1 MFITQMNLQT
11 YVKQIITILI
21 MVMFISCDKD
31 FNEIGTDIVGGDND
45 HYLLDKTTEFSVM
58 AYNQKLGPVA
68 MNNLPI
74 NPLGIYTNPA
84 FGTTTANFVTQ
95 LEVASTSLNRT
106 FNNVDPSLY
115 QTLPIVDSVILNI
128 PYFSKLKTTT
138 TNSSGEVV
146 KTYQLDS
153 IYGTANSKFRLSIH
167 ESNYYLRNLDPET
180 QFTEQQAFYNDNQ
193 AVENNITPGRL
204 NNAPLVN
211 TEFIKNA
218 DGRENEQFYF
228 NKNEQITKTKNDE
241 NEVVLARSVPSMRL
255 HLDNNFFLNKII
267 NAPSGQLAN
276 NDVFKNY
283 FRGLFFKVESLGN
296 TNSMAMLNF
305 AGGTVTVYYREDSK
319 VTDAQGVVTY
329 NKVDK
334 TFLMNLSGN
343 TVSLQ
348 SNSNENA
355 DYLTA
360 TNSPAEASRLYL
372 KGGQGS
378 MAIIDLFGPDT
389 NGNGVADEL
398 EDLRTRG
405 WLINEANL
413 TFYID
418 KDKVSNPLTV
428 EPNRIF
434 LFDLNNRRTLID
446 YTFDQTTFPGYAKQN
461 KFVHGG
467 YILDDEGKNLS
478 QAKDQTTGIVTKKGT
493 KYKIRITDHVK
504 NLVRKDSTN
513 VRLGLVVTETIGNV
527 GFTKLKTP
535 IGTIKTVPTMSA
547 VNPLGT
553 VLYGSHSS
561 VADDKRL
568 KLEIYYTK
576 PN

>member
-1 MFITQMNLQT
+1 MNLNSIT
-11 YVKQIITILI
+11 KQIILLFVIVSL
-21 MVMFISCDKD
+21 VSCDKD
-31 FNEIGTDIVGGDND
+31 FNEIGTDIVGGDNN
-45 HYLLDKTTEFSVM
+45 HYLGDKTTEYTVQ

-68 MNNLPI
+68 TNNLPI
-74 NPLGIYTNPA
+74 NPLGIFSNPA

-95 LEVASTSLNRT
+95 LEIASASLNRT
-106 FNNVDPSLY
+106 FNNVDPTLY

-128 PYFSKLKTTT
+128 PYFSKLKETT
-138 TNSSGEVV
+138 TNEDGEIL
-146 KTYQLDS
+146 KTYRLDS
-153 IYGTANSKFRLSIH
+153 IYGESGSKFRLSIH
-167 ESNYYLRNLDPET
+167 ESNYFLRNLDPET
-180 QFTEQQAFYNDNQ
+180 QFTEQQSFYNDNQ
-193 AVENNITPGRL
+193 SVENNITPGRL

-211 TEFIKNA
+211 TEYIKNA
-218 DGRENEQFYF
+218 DGRENEAFYF
-228 NKNEQITKTKNDE
+228 NKKEQITKTKNDD
-241 NEVVLARSVPSMRL
+241 NEDVLARSVPSMRL

-267 NAPSGQLAN
+267 NAQSGQLVN

-283 FRGLFFKVESLGN
+283 FRGLYFKVESLGN
-296 TNSMAMLNF
+296 SNSMAMMNF

-319 VTDAQGVVTY
+319 VTDAQGVVTF

-334 TFLMNLSGN
+334 SFVMNLTGN
-343 TVSLQ
+343 TISLQ
-348 SNSNENA
+348 SNSNEDV

-360 TNSPAEASRLYL
+360 TNSTTEASKLYL

-378 MAIIDLFGPDT
+378 MAVIDLFGPDT

-398 EDLRTRG
+398 EEIRTRG

-413 TFYID
+413 TFNID
-418 KDKVSNPLTV
+418 KVKMQNLQTV

-434 LFDLNNRRTLID
+434 LYDLNNKRVLVD
-446 YTFDQTTFPGYAKQN
+446 YTFDQTTAPGYSKQN
-461 KFVHGG
+461 KYVHGG
-467 YILDDEGKNLS
+467 YILDENNKHLS
-478 QAKDQTTGIVTKKGT
+478 QAKNDDGVITKKGT
-493 KYKIRITDHVK
+493 KYKIRITDHIK
-504 NLVRKDSTN
+504 NLIRKDSTN
-513 VRLGLVVTETIGNV
+513 VRLGLVVTETITNV

-547 VNPLGT
+547 LNPLGT

-576 PN
+576 PD

>member
-1 MFITQMNLQT
+1 MNLDSIT
-11 YVKQIITILI
+11 KQILLLFVIISL
-21 MVMFISCDKD
+21 VSCDKD
-31 FNEIGTDIVGGDND
+31 FNEIGTDIVGGDNN
-45 HYLLDKTTEFSVM
+45 HYLGDKTTEFSVV

-74 NPLGIYTNPA
+74 NPLGIYSNPA
-84 FGTTTANFVTQ
+84 FGTTTANFVSQ
-95 LEVASTSLNRT
+95 LEIASASLNRT
-106 FNNVDPSLY
+106 FNNVDPTLY

-128 PYFSKLKTTT
+128 PYFSRLKETT
-138 TNSSGEVV
+138 TNDDGEILR
-146 KTYQLDS
+146 TYQLDS
-153 IYGTANSKFRLSIH
+153 IYGTANSKFRLSVH
-167 ESNYYLRNLDPET
+167 EFNYYLRSLDPET

-193 AVENNITPGRL
+193 NIENNVNPARL

-241 NEVVLARSVPSMRL
+241 NEDVLARSVPSMRL

-267 NAPSGQLAN
+267 NAPSGQLVN

-283 FRGLFFKVESLGN
+283 FRGLFFKVESLGS

-319 VTDAQGVVTY
+319 VTDAQGVITF

-334 TFLMNLSGN
+334 SFVMNLTGN

-360 TNSPAEASRLYL
+360 TNSPTEATSLYL

-378 MAIIDLFGPDT
+378 MAVIDLFGPDT
-389 NGNGVADEL
+389 DGNGVADEL
-398 EDLRTRG
+398 EDVRTRG

-418 KDKVSNPLTV
+418 KDKMQNSLTV

-434 LFDLNNRRTLID
+434 LYDLNNKRVLVD

-461 KFVHGG
+461 KYVHGG
-467 YILDDEGKNLS
+467 YILDDKGKHLS
-478 QAKDQTTGIVTKKGT
+478 QAKDETTGIVTKKGT
-493 KYKIRITDHVK
+493 KYKIKITDHVK

-547 VNPLGT
+547 LSPLGT

-561 VADDKRL
+561 VPEGQRL

>member
-1 MFITQMNLQT
+1 MNLDSIT
-11 YVKQIITILI
+11 KQILSLFVIVSL
-21 MVMFISCDKD
+21 VSCDKD
-31 FNEIGTDIVGGDND
+31 FNEIGTDIVGGDNN
-45 HYLLDKTTEFSVM
+45 HYLGDKSTEYTVQ

-68 MNNLPI
+68 TNNLPI
-74 NPLGIYTNPA
+74 NPLGIFSNPA

-95 LEVASTSLNRT
+95 LEIASASLNRT
-106 FNNVDPSLY
+106 FNNVDPTLY

-128 PYFSKLKTTT
+128 PYFSKLKETT
-138 TNSSGEVV
+138 TNEDGEIL

-153 IYGTANSKFRLSIH
+153 IYGESGSKFRLSVH

-180 QFTEQQAFYNDNQ
+180 QFTEQQVFYNDNQ
-193 AVENNITPGRL
+193 GVENNITPGRL
-204 NNAPLVN
+204 NNAPLEN
-211 TEFIKNA
+211 TAFIKNA
-218 DGRENEQFYF
+218 DGRENEAFYF
-228 NKNEQITKTKNDE
+228 NKKEQITKTKNDD
-241 NEVVLARSVPSMRL
+241 NEDVLARSVPSMRL

-267 NAPSGQLAN
+267 NAPSGQLVN

-283 FRGLFFKVESLGN
+283 FRGLYFKVESLGN
-296 TNSMAMLNF
+296 SNSLAMMNF

-319 VTDAQGVVTY
+319 VTDAQGVVTF

-334 TFLMNLSGN
+334 SFVMNLTGN
-343 TVSLQ
+343 TISLQ

-360 TNSPAEASRLYL
+360 TNSPSEASRLYL

-378 MAIIDLFGPDT
+378 MAVIDLFGPDT
-389 NGNGVADEL
+389 DGNGIADEL
-398 EDLRTRG
+398 EEIRTRG

-418 KDKVSNPLTV
+418 KDKMQNSLSV
-428 EPNRIF
+428 EPNRI
-434 LFDLNNRRTLID
+434 LLYDLNNKTTLID
-446 YTFDQTTFPGYAKQN
+446 YVYDQTTFPGYSKQN
-461 KFVHGG
+461 KYVHGG
-467 YILDDEGKNLS
+467 YVLDGNNKHLS
-478 QAKDQTTGIVTKKGT
+478 QAKDEDTEIVTKKGT
-493 KYKIRITDHVK
+493 KYKIRITDHIK
-504 NLVRKDSTN
+504 NLIRNDSTN
-513 VRLGLVVTETIGNV
+513 VRLGLVVTETITNV

-535 IGTIKTVPTMSA
+535 IGIIDKIPTMSA
-547 VNPLGT
+547 LNPLGT

-576 PN
+576 PD

>member
-1 MFITQMNLQT
+1 MNLDSIT
-11 YVKQIITILI
+11 KQILSLFVIVSL
-21 MVMFISCDKD
+21 VSCDKD
-31 FNEIGTDIVGGDND
+31 FNEIGTDIVGGDNN
-45 HYLLDKTTEFSVM
+45 HYLGDKSTEYTVQ

-68 MNNLPI
+68 TNNLPI
-74 NPLGIYTNPA
+74 NPLGIFSNPA

-95 LEVASTSLNRT
+95 LEIASASLNRT
-106 FNNVDPSLY
+106 FNNVDPTLY

-138 TNSSGEVV
+138 TNSSGEIV

-167 ESNYYLRNLDPET
+167 ESNYFLRNLDPET
-180 QFTEQQAFYNDNQ
+180 QFTEQQVFYNDNQ
-193 AVENNITPGRL
+193 GVENNITPGRL
-204 NNAPLVN
+204 NNAPLEN
-211 TEFIKNA
+211 TAFIKNA
-218 DGRENEQFYF
+218 DGRENEAFYF
-228 NKNEQITKTKNDE
+228 NKKEQITKTKNDD
-241 NEVVLARSVPSMRL
+241 NEDVLARSVPSMRL

-267 NAPSGQLAN
+267 NAPSGQLVN

-283 FRGLFFKVESLGN
+283 FRGLYFKVESLGN
-296 TNSMAMLNF
+296 SNSLAMMNF

-319 VTDAQGVVTY
+319 VTDAQGVVTF

-334 TFLMNLSGN
+334 SFVMNLTGN
-343 TVSLQ
+343 TISLQ

-355 DYLTA
+355 DYITA
-360 TNSPAEASRLYL
+360 TNSTTEATSLYL

-378 MAIIDLFGPDT
+378 MAVIDLFGPDT
-389 NGNGVADEL
+389 DGNGIADEL
-398 EDLRTRG
+398 EEIRTRG

-418 KDKVSNPLTV
+418 KDKMQNSLSV
-428 EPNRIF
+428 EPNRI
-434 LFDLNNRRTLID
+434 LLYDLNNKTTLID
-446 YTFDQTTFPGYAKQN
+446 YVYDQTTFPGYSKQN
-461 KFVHGG
+461 KYVHGG
-467 YILDDEGKNLS
+467 YVLDGNNKHLS
-478 QAKDQTTGIVTKKGT
+478 QAKDEDTEIVTKKGT
-493 KYKIRITDHVK
+493 KYKIRITDHIK
-504 NLVRKDSTN
+504 NLIRNDSTN
-513 VRLGLVVTETIGNV
+513 VRLGLVVTETITNV

-535 IGTIKTVPTMSA
+535 IGIIDKIPTMSA
-547 VNPLGT
+547 LNPLGT

-576 PN
+576 PD

>member
-1 MFITQMNLQT
+1 MNLDSIT
-11 YVKQIITILI
+11 KQILSLFVIVSL
-21 MVMFISCDKD
+21 VSCDKD
-31 FNEIGTDIVGGDND
+31 FNEIGTDIVGGDNN
-45 HYLLDKTTEFSVM
+45 HYLGDKSTEYTVQ

-68 MNNLPI
+68 TNNLPI
-74 NPLGIYTNPA
+74 NPLGIFSNPA

-95 LEVASTSLNRT
+95 LEIASASLNRT
-106 FNNVDPSLY
+106 FNNVDPTLY

-128 PYFSKLKTTT
+128 PYFSKLKETT
-138 TNSSGEVV
+138 TNEDGEIL

-153 IYGTANSKFRLSIH
+153 IYGESGSKFRLSVH

-180 QFTEQQAFYNDNQ
+180 QFTEQQVFFNDNQ
-193 AVENNITPGRL
+193 GVENNITPGRL
-204 NNAPLVN
+204 NNAPLEN
-211 TEFIKNA
+211 TAFIKNA
-218 DGRENEQFYF
+218 DGRENEAFYF
-228 NKNEQITKTKNDE
+228 NKKEQITKTKNDD
-241 NEVVLARSVPSMRL
+241 NEDVLARSVPSMRL

-267 NAPSGQLAN
+267 NAPSGQLVN

-283 FRGLFFKVESLGN
+283 FRGLYFKVESLGN
-296 TNSMAMLNF
+296 SNSLAMMNF

-319 VTDAQGVVTY
+319 VTDAQGVVTF

-334 TFLMNLSGN
+334 SFVMNLTGN
-343 TVSLQ
+343 TISLQ

-360 TNSPAEASRLYL
+360 TNSPSEASRLYL

-378 MAIIDLFGPDT
+378 MAVIDLFGPDT
-389 NGNGVADEL
+389 DGNGIADEL
-398 EDLRTRG
+398 EEIRTRG

-418 KDKVSNPLTV
+418 KDKMQNSISV
-428 EPNRIF
+428 EPNRI
-434 LFDLNNRRTLID
+434 LLYDLNNKTTLID
-446 YTFDQTTFPGYAKQN
+446 YVYDQTTFPGYSKQN
-461 KFVHGG
+461 KYVHGG
-467 YILDDEGKNLS
+467 YVLDGNNKHLS
-478 QAKDQTTGIVTKKGT
+478 QAKDEDTEIVTKKGT
-493 KYKIRITDHVK
+493 KYKIRITDHIK
-504 NLVRKDSTN
+504 NLIRNDSTN
-513 VRLGLVVTETIGNV
+513 VRLGLVVTETITNV

-535 IGTIKTVPTMSA
+535 IGIIDKIPTMSA
-547 VNPLGT
+547 LNPLGT

-576 PN
+576 PD

>member
-1 MFITQMNLQT
+1 MNLNSIT
-11 YVKQIITILI
+11 KQIILLFVIVSL
-21 MVMFISCDKD
+21 VSCDKD
-31 FNEIGTDIVGGDND
+31 FNEIGTDIVGGDNN
-45 HYLLDKTTEFSVM
+45 HYLGDKTTEYTVQ

-68 MNNLPI
+68 TNNLPI
-74 NPLGIYTNPA
+74 NPLGIFSNPA

-95 LEVASTSLNRT
+95 LEIASASLNRT
-106 FNNVDPSLY
+106 FNNVDPTLY

-138 TNSSGEVV
+138 TNSSGEIV

-167 ESNYYLRNLDPET
+167 ESNYFLRNLDPET
-180 QFTEQQAFYNDNQ
+180 QFTEQQVFYNDNQ
-193 AVENNITPGRL
+193 GVENNITPGRL
-204 NNAPLVN
+204 NNAPLEN
-211 TEFIKNA
+211 TAFIKNA
-218 DGRENEQFYF
+218 DGRENEAFYF
-228 NKNEQITKTKNDE
+228 NKKEQITKTKNDD
-241 NEVVLARSVPSMRL
+241 NEDVLARSVPSMRL

-267 NAPSGQLAN
+267 NAPSGQLVN

-283 FRGLFFKVESLGN
+283 FRGLYFKVESLGN
-296 TNSMAMLNF
+296 SNSLAMMNF

-319 VTDAQGVVTY
+319 VTDAQGVVTF

-334 TFLMNLSGN
+334 SFVMNLTGN
-343 TVSLQ
+343 TISLQ

-355 DYLTA
+355 DYITA
-360 TNSPAEASRLYL
+360 TNSTTEATSLYL

-378 MAIIDLFGPDT
+378 MAVIDLFGPDT
-389 NGNGVADEL
+389 DGNGIADEL
-398 EDLRTRG
+398 EEIRTRG

-418 KDKVSNPLTV
+418 KDKMQNSLSV
-428 EPNRIF
+428 EPNRI
-434 LFDLNNRRTLID
+434 LLYDLNNKTTLID
-446 YTFDQTTFPGYAKQN
+446 YVYDQTTFPGYSKQN
-461 KFVHGG
+461 KYVHGG
-467 YILDDEGKNLS
+467 YVLDGNNKHLS
-478 QAKDQTTGIVTKKGT
+478 QAKDEDTEIVTKKGT
-493 KYKIRITDHVK
+493 KYKIRITDHIK
-504 NLVRKDSTN
+504 NLIRNDSTN
-513 VRLGLVVTETIGNV
+513 VRLGLVVTETITNV

-535 IGTIKTVPTMSA
+535 IGIIDKIPTMSA
-547 VNPLGT
+547 LNPLGT

-576 PN
+576 PD

>member
-1 MFITQMNLQT
+1 MNLDSIT
-11 YVKQIITILI
+11 KQILSLFVIVSL
-21 MVMFISCDKD
+21 VSCDKD
-31 FNEIGTDIVGGDND
+31 FNEIGTDIVGGDNN
-45 HYLLDKTTEFSVM
+45 HYLGDKSTEYTVQ

-68 MNNLPI
+68 TNNLPI
-74 NPLGIYTNPA
+74 NPLGIFSNPA

-95 LEVASTSLNRT
+95 LEIASASLNRT
-106 FNNVDPSLY
+106 FNNVDPTLY

-138 TNSSGEVV
+138 TNSSGEIV

-180 QFTEQQAFYNDNQ
+180 QFTEQQVFYNDNQ
-193 AVENNITPGRL
+193 GVENNITPGRL
-204 NNAPLVN
+204 NNAPLEN
-211 TEFIKNA
+211 TAFIKNA
-218 DGRENEQFYF
+218 DGRENEAFYF
-228 NKNEQITKTKNDE
+228 NKKEQITKTKNDD
-241 NEVVLARSVPSMRL
+241 NEDVLARSVPSMRL

-267 NAPSGQLAN
+267 NAPSGQLVN

-283 FRGLFFKVESLGN
+283 FRGLYFKVESLGN
-296 TNSMAMLNF
+296 SNSLAMMNF

-319 VTDAQGVVTY
+319 VTDAQGVVTF

-334 TFLMNLSGN
+334 SFVMNLTGN
-343 TVSLQ
+343 TISLQ

-355 DYLTA
+355 DYITA
-360 TNSPAEASRLYL
+360 TNSTTEATSLYL

-378 MAIIDLFGPDT
+378 MAVIDLFGPDT
-389 NGNGVADEL
+389 DGNGIADEL
-398 EDLRTRG
+398 EEIRTRG

-418 KDKVSNPLTV
+418 KDKMQNSLSV
-428 EPNRIF
+428 EPNRI
-434 LFDLNNRRTLID
+434 LLYDLNNKTTLID
-446 YTFDQTTFPGYAKQN
+446 YVYDQTTFPGYSKQN
-461 KFVHGG
+461 KYVHGG
-467 YILDDEGKNLS
+467 YVLDGNNKHLS
-478 QAKDQTTGIVTKKGT
+478 QAKDEDTEIVTKKGT
-493 KYKIRITDHVK
+493 KYKIRITDHIK
-504 NLVRKDSTN
+504 NLIRNDSTN
-513 VRLGLVVTETIGNV
+513 VRLGLVVTETITNV

-535 IGTIKTVPTMSA
+535 IGIIDKIPTMSA
-547 VNPLGT
+547 LNPLGT

-576 PN
+576 PD

>member
-1 MFITQMNLQT
+1 MNLDSIT
-11 YVKQIITILI
+11 KQILSLFVIVSL
-21 MVMFISCDKD
+21 VSCDKD
-31 FNEIGTDIVGGDND
+31 FNEIGTDIVGGDNN
-45 HYLLDKTTEFSVM
+45 HYKDSLEVFAVK

-68 MNNLPI
+68 TNNLPI
-74 NPLGIYTNPA
+74 NPLGIFSNPA

-95 LEVASTSLNRT
+95 LEIASASLNRT
-106 FNNVDPSLY
+106 FNNVDPTLY

-138 TNSSGEVV
+138 TNSAGEIV

-167 ESNYYLRNLDPET
+167 ESNYFLRNLDPET
-180 QFTEQQAFYNDNQ
+180 QFTEQQVFFNDNQ
-193 AVENNITPGRL
+193 GVENNITPGRL
-204 NNAPLVN
+204 NNAPLEN
-211 TEFIKNA
+211 TAFIKNA
-218 DGRENEQFYF
+218 DGRENEAFYF
-228 NKNEQITKTKNDE
+228 NKKEQITKTKNDD
-241 NEVVLARSVPSMRL
+241 NEDVLARSVPSMRL

-267 NAPSGQLAN
+267 NAPSGQLVN

-283 FRGLFFKVESLGN
+283 FRGLYFKVESLGN
-296 TNSMAMLNF
+296 SNSLAMMNF

-319 VTDAQGVVTY
+319 VTDAQGVVTF

-334 TFLMNLSGN
+334 SFVMNLTGN
-343 TVSLQ
+343 TISLQ

-355 DYLTA
+355 DYITA
-360 TNSPAEASRLYL
+360 TNSTTEATSLYL

-378 MAIIDLFGPDT
+378 MAVIDLFGPDT
-389 NGNGVADEL
+389 DGNGIADEL
-398 EDLRTRG
+398 EEIRTRG

-418 KDKVSNPLTV
+418 KDKMQNSLSV
-428 EPNRIF
+428 EPNRI
-434 LFDLNNRRTLID
+434 LLYDLNNKTTLID
-446 YTFDQTTFPGYAKQN
+446 YVYDQTTFPGYSKQN
-461 KFVHGG
+461 KYIHGG
-467 YILDDEGKNLS
+467 YILDENNKHLS
-478 QAKDQTTGIVTKKGT
+478 QAKNDNGVITKKGT
-493 KYKIRITDHVK
+493 KYKIRITDHIK
-504 NLVRKDSTN
+504 NLIRKDSTN
-513 VRLGLVVTETIGNV
+513 VRLGLVVTETITNV

-547 VNPLGT
+547 LSPLGT

-576 PN
+576 PD

>member
-1 MFITQMNLQT
+1 MNLDSIT
-11 YVKQIITILI
+11 KQILSLFVIVSL
-21 MVMFISCDKD
+21 VSCDKD
-31 FNEIGTDIVGGDND
+31 FNEIGTDIVGGDNN
-45 HYLLDKTTEFSVM
+45 HYKDSLEVFAVK

-68 MNNLPI
+68 TNNLPI
-74 NPLGIYTNPA
+74 NPLGIFSNPA

-95 LEVASTSLNRT
+95 LEIASASLNRT
-106 FNNVDPSLY
+106 FNNVDPTLY

-138 TNSSGEVV
+138 TNSSGEIV

-167 ESNYYLRNLDPET
+167 ESNYFLRNLDPET
-180 QFTEQQAFYNDNQ
+180 QFTEQQVFYNDNQ
-193 AVENNITPGRL
+193 GVENNITPGRL
-204 NNAPLVN
+204 NNAPLEN
-211 TEFIKNA
+211 TAFIKNA
-218 DGRENEQFYF
+218 DGRENEAFYF
-228 NKNEQITKTKNDE
+228 NKKEQITKTKNDD
-241 NEVVLARSVPSMRL
+241 NEDVLARSVPSMRL

-267 NAPSGQLAN
+267 NAPSGQLVN

-283 FRGLFFKVESLGN
+283 FRGLYFKVESLGN
-296 TNSMAMLNF
+296 SNSLAMMNF

-319 VTDAQGVVTY
+319 VTDAQGVVTF

-334 TFLMNLSGN
+334 SFVMNLTGN
-343 TVSLQ
+343 TISLQ

-355 DYLTA
+355 DYITA
-360 TNSPAEASRLYL
+360 TNSTTEATSLYL

-378 MAIIDLFGPDT
+378 MAVIDLFGPDT
-389 NGNGVADEL
+389 DGNGIADEL
-398 EDLRTRG
+398 EEIRTRG

-418 KDKVSNPLTV
+418 KDKMQNSISV
-428 EPNRIF
+428 EPNRI
-434 LFDLNNRRTLID
+434 LLYDLNNKTTLID
-446 YTFDQTTFPGYAKQN
+446 YVYDQTTFPGYSKQN
-461 KFVHGG
+461 KYVHGG
-467 YILDDEGKNLS
+467 YVLDGNNKHLS
-478 QAKDQTTGIVTKKGT
+478 QAKDEDTEIVTKKGT
-493 KYKIRITDHVK
+493 KYKIRITDHIK
-504 NLVRKDSTN
+504 NLIRNDSTN
-513 VRLGLVVTETIGNV
+513 VRLGLVVTETITNV

-535 IGTIKTVPTMSA
+535 IGIIDKIPTMSA
-547 VNPLGT
+547 LNPLGT

-576 PN
+576 PD

>member
-1 MFITQMNLQT
+1 MNLDSIT
-11 YVKQIITILI
+11 KQILLLFVIISL
-21 MVMFISCDKD
+21 VSCDKD
-31 FNEIGTDIVGGDND
+31 FNEIGTDIVGGDNN
-45 HYLLDKTTEFSVM
+45 HYLGDKTTEFSVV

-74 NPLGIYTNPA
+74 NPLGIYSNPA
-84 FGTTTANFVTQ
+84 FGTTTANFVSQ
-95 LEVASTSLNRT
+95 LEIASASLNRT
-106 FNNVDPSLY
+106 FNNVDPTLY

-128 PYFSKLKTTT
+128 PYFSRLKETT
-138 TNSSGEVV
+138 TNDDGEILR
-146 KTYQLDS
+146 TYQLDS
-153 IYGTANSKFRLSIH
+153 IYGTANSKFRLSVH
-167 ESNYYLRNLDPET
+167 ESNYYLRSLDPET

-193 AVENNITPGRL
+193 NIENNVNPARL

-241 NEVVLARSVPSMRL
+241 NEDVLARSVPSMRL

-267 NAPSGQLAN
+267 NAPSGQLVN

-283 FRGLFFKVESLGN
+283 FRGLFFKVESLGS

-319 VTDAQGVVTY
+319 VTDAQGVITF

-334 TFLMNLSGN
+334 SFVMNLTGN

-360 TNSPAEASRLYL
+360 TNSPTEATSLYL

-378 MAIIDLFGPDT
+378 MAVIDLFGPDT
-389 NGNGVADEL
+389 DGNGVADEL
-398 EDLRTRG
+398 EDVRTRG

-418 KDKVSNPLTV
+418 KDKMQNSLTV

-434 LFDLNNRRTLID
+434 LYDLNNKRVLVD

-461 KFVHGG
+461 KYVHGG
-467 YILDDEGKNLS
+467 YILDDKGKHLS
-478 QAKDQTTGIVTKKGT
+478 QAKDETTGIVTKKGT

-547 VNPLGT
+547 LSPLGT

-561 VADDKRL
+561 VPEGQRL